1 MTDWMSKIV
10 LFETVDELTDYKEK
24 IENRYK
30 AKTEN
35 MLVNF
40 RKSILTSKN
49 ATLKTKQGYL

>member
-24 IENRYK
+24 IDIKLRQK
-30 AKTEN
+30 N

>member
-10 LFETVDELTDYKEK
+10 LFETVDEQTIRKKSK
-24 IENRYK
+24 IDIKLRQK
-30 AKTEN
+30 N